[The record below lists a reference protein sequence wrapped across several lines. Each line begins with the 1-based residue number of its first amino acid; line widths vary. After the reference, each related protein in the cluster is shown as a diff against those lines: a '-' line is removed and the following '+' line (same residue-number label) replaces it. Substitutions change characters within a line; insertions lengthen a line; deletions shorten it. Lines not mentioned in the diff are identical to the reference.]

1 MIRKK
6 WTDGEPVLSVETG
19 DEFHASLARGLPVLL
34 GEWTHGVALTNSSA
48 FLCDRPKFS
57 R

>member
-6 WTDGEPVLSVETG
+6 WTGGEPVLSVETG

-34 GEWTHGVALTNSSA
+34 GEWTHGESLTRIAGALMRRTQI
-48 FLCDRPKFS
+48 
-57 R
+57 